1 MAKAICGIPLSRIR
15 RVEIYINESRNT
27 LAEIKAATGADYVL
41 NGGLFEGTKA
51 VCHLKGGG
59 RVWASDPYTYWGY
72 AWDTGPD
79 IALEGVPTPG
89 KLNYIC
95 CVCLLRDGQPER
107 LIYGSDL
114 AGRRPRSAMGLKN
127 GDLCLYCST
136 DGATPEELQAEL
148 LDKGWESAVMLDG
161 GSSSQCNLGGQII
174 TASRKVHNLICVYLE
189 KKEGGLTSDKKI
201 VCLDPGHGPGTVNGS
216 PDGTYKER
224 EFAWDMGQRVKAL
237 LEEQG
242 VEVVLTRTEDT
253 KPSLTERAQ
262 VSNAA
267 GADCLVS
274 LHSNAEGGSGWGS
287 ARGLMIY
294 TSAGPDYAPRNVL
307 AMDIID
313 RMKDAGVLVRSAP
326 VAYNIDLT
334 VLVRADAP
342 ACLIEYGFHTNR
354 EDVALLKDSDYRD
367 RLARATAH
375 GICDWLG
382 VERTEPETPEEDAGW
397 YTEAQNW
404 VTSMG
409 IADGTRPLDNV
420 TRAEVWVMLK
430 RIYNIIKN

>member
-1 MAKAICGIPLSRIR
+1 MAKAVCGIPLSRIR
-15 RVEIYINESRNT
+15 RVEIHINKSEKT

-41 NGGLFEGTKA
+41 NGGLFEGDRA
-51 VCHLKGGG
+51 VCHLKAGGT
-59 RVWASDPYTYWGY
+59 VWASDPYTYWGY

-79 IALEGVPTPG
+79 MALVGVPAPG

-95 CVCLLRDGQPER
+95 CVCLLRGGKAER

-114 AGRRPRSAMGLKN
+114 GGRRPRSAMGLKN

-161 GSSSQCNLGGQII
+161 GGSSQCDLGGQII
-174 TASRKVHNLICVYLE
+174 TASRKVHNLICVYL
-189 KKEGGLTSDKKI
+189 KKEEGDPMSNKKI
-201 VCLDPGHGPGTVNGS
+201 VCLDPGHGPDTVNGS
-216 PDGTYKER
+216 PDGSYKEK
-224 EFAWDMGQRVKAL
+224 EFTWDLYERLRAL
-237 LEEQG
+237 LEGQG
-242 VEVVLTRTEDT
+242 VEVVCTRAEDA
-253 KPSLTERAQ
+253 KPSLTARAE

-267 GADCLVS
+267 GADCFVS
-274 LHSNAEGGSGWGS
+274 IHTNAAGDGGWYD
-287 ARGLMIY
+287 ARGLEIY
-294 TSAGPDYAPRNVL
+294 TSSGPMTAPRNVL
-307 AMDIID
+307 ATDLVNQFYA
-313 RMKDAGVLVRSAP
+313 AGVILRPTPIVHRM
-326 VAYNIDLT
+326 DLT
-334 VLVRADAP
+334 VLTKTDAP
-342 ACLIEYGFHTNR
+342 AVLIEYGFHTNR

-367 RLARATAH
+367 RLAEATAH
-375 GICDWLG
+375 GICDYLG
-382 VERTEPETPEEDAGW
+382 VEWTEPETPEEDAGW